1 MTSVMA
7 SLVAAGFQL
16 KGKKSEAE
24 MEAELD
30 QLRQQGEAPTP
41 HPTDLETRFEE
52 SPLGGGFFY
61 ANEETPSKCT
71 VFYLHGGAY
80 LHDFS
85 PFHWR
90 FLEKLVEKT
99 DAMVIAP
106 AYRLVPFATWEDA
119 FELIVPVYRDYVE
132 QHPERKI
139 VLMGDSAGG
148 GLSLALTEQ
157 MKIDGVRMPDE
168 LVLMS
173 PWVDVTMENPA
184 IEAFLDIDP
193 WLSMSLAKV
202 CGRNWI
208 GSIDLHD
215 YHVSPINGDLKGIR
229 NVTVLTGTKELL
241 LPDTL
246 KLYSLLDQDGT
257 NELIV
262 HEGMMHV
269 YPLMPIPEAQA
280 AREAIF
286 EKVMR

>member
-1 MTSVMA
+1 MTSIMA
-7 SLVAAGFQL
+7 SLFAAGFQL
-16 KGKKSEAE
+16 KDKKTEADE
-24 MEAELD
+24 EAELD
-30 QLRQQGEAPTP
+30 QLLQQGETPTP
-41 HPTDLETRFEE
+41 HPKDLETRFEE
-52 SPLGGGFFY
+52 SPHGGGFFY
-61 ANEETPSKCT
+61 ANEETSSKCT
-71 VFYLHGGAY
+71 VFYVHGGAY

-99 DAMVIAP
+99 DAMVITP

-119 FELIVPVYRDYVE
+119 FELIAPVYRDYVE

-168 LVLMS
+168 LILMS

-184 IEAFLDIDP
+184 VGAFADVDP
-193 WLSMSLAKV
+193 WLSAPSLKV
-202 CGRNWI
+202 CGRRWAADI
-208 GSIDLHD
+208 GPQDRR
-215 YHVSPINGDLKGIR
+215 VSPINGNLKGIR
-229 NVTVLTGTKELL
+229 NVTVLTGTKEVL

-262 HEGMMHV
+262 SEGMMHV

-280 AREAIF
+280 AHEAIF
-286 EKVMR
+286 EKVTR